1 MGDRIIDLSYAAAT
15 RLGFAGQ
22 GVAKV
27 IVEALRTTPGVNDTL
42 ASSAAI
48 STAAVAATAPAT
60 RVEPA
65 APRSAKPQGSAKVYV
80 KIGAFRQ
87 RTNATRVGERIAKT
101 LPAVQKALSIT
112 SRDDGIV
119 LVQAGP
125 YTDRS
130 EAIVVADAL
139 RRELQIEP
147 QIVVQ

>member
-1 MGDRIIDLSYAAAT
+1 VAT
-15 RLGFAGQ
+15 KAQAGR
-22 GVAKV
+22 GVF
-27 IVEALRTTPGVNDTL
+27 
-42 ASSAAI
+42 
-48 STAAVAATAPAT
+48 
-60 RVEPA
+60 
-65 APRSAKPQGSAKVYV
+65 V

-87 RTNATRVGERIAKT
+87 RTNAARVGERVAKM

-112 SRDDGIV
+112 PRDDGIL

-125 YTDRS
+125 YADRN